1 MYANPISPAAVVFRP
16 HAVFAAADAVHA
28 PADDFAR
35 RFGRG
40 TAAVSVLAEPDPAS
54 LPTWATTLPAIT
66 CARPKCTARASFS
79 PTTGGIPPPLP
90 PGFPGAAG
98 RAGRLVCPAGRPAAH
113 RGCHRLFAGRHPVSV
128 WCGDRAG
135 AAWRARHRLL
145 PAYTA
150 YPIPGGR
157 RQGRR
162 AAHAGCP
169 RHPSAE
175 HHRAGQPANAQP
187 AQHTVRQRHL

>member
-1 MYANPISPAAVVFRP
+1 MYANPFSPAAVVFRP

-40 TAAVSVLAEPDPAS
+40 AAAVSVLAEPDPAS
-54 LPTWATTLPAIT
+54 LPPGLRRFLRLPARGRNVPPGL
-66 CARPKCTARASFS
+66 AFPRPLA
-79 PTTGGIPPPLP
+79 GYHHLP

-175 HHRAGQPANAQP
+175 HHRAGQPADAQP